1 MFTVKELNYGQTWI
15 HARTIEWE
23 SLLFAKIRKSNSRYT
38 SRMEKRR
45 LSIRHEKW
53 CCFPCPSEKSAPNYQ
68 RTMLN
73 KVKRNGKLFW
83 RGYQEGRSGLSVSR
97 HIREQLSGWKLG
109 STKRK
114 FVIRKFGVDIVRV
127 ATAKKNIKL
136 SIKKRKSLKARGSF
150 FDP

>member
-1 MFTVKELNYGQTWI
+1 
-15 HARTIEWE
+15 
-23 SLLFAKIRKSNSRYT
+23 
-38 SRMEKRR
+38 
-45 LSIRHEKW
+45 
-53 CCFPCPSEKSAPNYQ
+53 
-68 RTMLN
+68 MLN

-114 FVIRKFGVDIVRV
+114 IVLRKFGVDIVRS
-127 ATAKKNIKL
+127 ATATKYTAKKNIKL